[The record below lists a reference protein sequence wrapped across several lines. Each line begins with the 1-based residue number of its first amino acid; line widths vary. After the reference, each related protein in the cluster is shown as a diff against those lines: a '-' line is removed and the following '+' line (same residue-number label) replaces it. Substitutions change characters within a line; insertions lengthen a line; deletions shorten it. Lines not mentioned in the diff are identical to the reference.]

1 MIKRFLFSAFFAL
14 SLTAVYPLQ
23 QQRQVMTVN
32 GMVPVSAMGRTLVH
46 EHIITNFNG
55 TTGPNQELNNQEEA
69 LEKVL
74 PHLLELRNLG
84 FSTLVECT
92 PSHIGKN
99 VAFLKQ
105 LSEASGL
112 NIVTNTGYY
121 AAVDKKYLPETA
133 FTLTAEQLAETWET
147 EWLHGV
153 GDTGIRPGFIKLG
166 VGSGTLDEV
175 EQKIVK
181 AGFLLS
187 ERSGLTVYV
196 HTGGDQ
202 SIISQAALA
211 EDMGFNPAKLV
222 WVHAQNGADS
232 TRITMAK
239 KGIWVSLDG
248 VNEKGLGAYL
258 DMVTAM
264 KDAGVLHRL
273 LLSHD
278 DGWSLD
284 EDAEELELTLFGNG
298 NKTPYQ
304 TIGRLLE
311 PALIERGFTHEE
323 MEQLLVLNPREVLT
337 IPVSVP
343 E

>member
-1 MIKRFLFSAFFAL
+1 MIKRFLYLAFFTL
-14 SLTAVYPLQ
+14 SITAVYPLQ

-32 GMVPVSAMGRTLVH
+32 GMIPVSAMGRTLVH

-55 TTGPNQELNNQEEA
+55 TTGPNQKLNNEEEA

-74 PHLLELRNLG
+74 PHLLELRSLG

-99 VAFLKQ
+99 AGLLKQ

-112 NIVTNTGYY
+112 NIITNTGYY
-121 AAVDKKYLPETA
+121 AAVDKKYLPESA
-133 FTLTAEQLAETWET
+133 FTLTAKQLAETWET
-147 EWLHGV
+147 EWLQGI

-166 VGSGTLDEV
+166 VGSGPLDEV
-175 EQKIVK
+175 EQTILK

-202 SIISQAALA
+202 SIISQAVLA
-211 EDMGFNPAKLV
+211 DDMGFNPAKLV
-222 WVHAQNGADS
+222 WVHAQNGSDS
-232 TRITMAK
+232 TRIAMAR

-284 EDAEELELTLFGNG
+284 KDDEELELTLFGNG
-298 NKTPYQ
+298 NTSPYQ
-304 TIGRLLE
+304 TIARLLQ
-311 PALIERGFTHEE
+311 PALYERGFTPEE
-323 MEQLLVLNPREVLT
+323 LVLLLETNPREVLSLS
-337 IPVSVP
+337 VSGP